1 MYPQYWSHPVL
12 GVFSRPPLKV
22 HLPALETDLL
32 LPILPTSQAGQWNSG
47 IAAEGLSP
55 HAQLLPVLPDPL
67 GLSIEKELVVLIQ
80 KVGNRNP
87 IELGQVQNQAP
98 RQASCDACLN
108 IDIHA
113 AADTGDLG
121 CFPLHQSLAVS
132 EPAEPVR
139 DAGDLFIGMVSL
151 IHHGGFQNL
160 VRGAQFKTMDI

>member
-1 MYPQYWSHPVL
+1 MRHL
-12 GVFSRPPLKV
+12 LILCPPLKV
-22 HLPALETDLL
+22 HLPALETDLF
-32 LPILPTSQAGQWNSG
+32 LPVLPAAQAGQRNAG
-47 IAAEGLSP
+47 IAAEGLSSHP
-55 HAQLLPVLPDPL
+55 QLLPVRPDSL
-67 GLSIEKELVVLIQ
+67 GLSIEKEAVVLVQ

-98 RQASCDACLN
+98 RQASRDASLN
-108 IDIHA
+108 IGIHA

-139 DAGDLFIGMVSL
+139 DGGDFLVGTVSL

-160 VRGAQFKTMDI
+160 MRGAQPETMDI

>member
-1 MYPQYWSHPVL
+1 MRHLLISC
-12 GVFSRPPLKV
+12 SPLEV
-22 HLPALETDLL
+22 HLPAFEADLFL
-32 LPILPTSQAGQWNSG
+32 FVFPAPQAGQWNSG

-67 GLSIEKELVVLIQ
+67 GLSVEKEAVVLVQ

-98 RQASCDACLN
+98 RQASCDAALDFN
-108 IDIHA
+108 IHA
-113 AADTGDLG
+113 ATDTGDLG

>member
-1 MYPQYWSHPVL
+1 MRHL
-12 GVFSRPPLKV
+12 LILCPPLKV
-22 HLPALETDLL
+22 HLPALETDLF
-32 LPILPTSQAGQWNSG
+32 LPVLPAAQAGQGNAG
-47 IAAEGLSP
+47 VAAEGLSS
-55 HAQLLPVLPDPL
+55 HAQLLPVVLDTF
-67 GLSIEKELVVLIQ
+67 GLSIEKEPVVLIQ
-80 KVGNRNP
+80 EVGNRNP
-87 IELGQVQNQAP
+87 VKMREVENQTP
-98 RQASCDACLN
+98 RQASCDAALD

-139 DAGDLFIGMVSL
+139 DTGDFFIGMVSL

>member
-1 MYPQYWSHPVL
+1 MRHL
-12 GVFSRPPLKV
+12 LILCPPLKV
-22 HLPALETDLL
+22 HLPALETDLF
-32 LPILPTSQAGQWNSG
+32 LPVLPAAQAGQGNAG
-47 IAAEGLSP
+47 VAAEGLSSHP
-55 HAQLLPVLPDPL
+55 QLLPVSPDSL

-98 RQASCDACLN
+98 RQASCDAGLN

-121 CFPLHQSLAVS
+121 CFPLRQPLTVP

-139 DAGDLFIGMVSL
+139 DTGDFFIGTVSL

-160 VRGAQFKTMDI
+160 MRGVQPKTMDI

>member
-1 MYPQYWSHPVL
+1 MRHL
-12 GVFSRPPLKV
+12 LILCPPLKV
-22 HLPALETDLL
+22 HLPALETDLF
-32 LPILPTSQAGQWNSG
+32 LPVLPAAQAGQGNAG
-47 IAAEGLSP
+47 VEAKGLSSHP
-55 HAQLLPVLPDPL
+55 QLLPVSRDSL

-87 IELGQVQNQAP
+87 VELGQVENQTP
-98 RQASCDACLN
+98 RQASCDAALD

-139 DAGDLFIGMVSL
+139 DAGDFFIGTVSL

-160 VRGAQFKTMDI
+160 MRGVQPKTMDI